1 MATGTQGQG
10 NVRDQ
15 RSAQGGSESIYDQ
28 AGEAISNIAERA
40 SDLWDDAY
48 EGGARA
54 IGNVGGV
61 TLGALV
67 VAGAVGYGIA
77 WLAHGQQ
84 WHQPSSTGSQPA
96 RSRQSGGNQQR
107 RDHR

>member
-10 NVRDQ
+10 NARDQ
-15 RSAQGGSESIYDQ
+15 RSSQGGSESVYDQ
-28 AGEAISNIAERA
+28 ASEAISSVAERA

-84 WHQPSSTGSQPA
+84 WQQPSTGGQPA
-96 RSRQSGGNQQR
+96 PSRESGPNQQR
-107 RDHR
+107 RNQR